1 MFNFKIEIKGSLDI
15 VELVDSMLEGV
26 DRDFREA
33 TNDFDTSDLDAKTY
47 NALLEAIAA
56 EVLKRKV

>member
-1 MFNFKIEIKGSLDI
+1 MFDFKIEIKGSIDI
-15 VELVDSMLEGV
+15 AELVDEMLEGV

-33 TNDFDTSDLDAKTY
+33 TNDFDTSDLDKKTY